1 MIGFGFKKH
10 NKKNLK
16 TTKFDKNLLL
26 ENLSKKKNISYN
38 SVKSKSSKNIKNIN
52 LNSITT
58 FSRNSSKSKNNSKN
72 VSGIKKK
79 DEYDKKKKEVLFSL
93 LPHITKLNEIKQRYH
108 QLLSESQKTINP
120 LNNKKLKYQSG
131 KVPKLNKFSA
141 FEKMKRDLT
150 EKKEELNLTNKKY
163 VKSKTQKFNNLIREG
178 MSRKSSF
185 HSNYSNKSCKEIIFK
200 VLKVPEKVKVL
211 KKIPS
216 QQNLFTPMPELKLYD
231 SKYAEK
237 IKRITKTIRR
247 QEYHVNLKKI
257 NITKIFGKKLIFIQR
272 FWRNWFKNVYLKKI
286 IKIQAFY
293 KGHLIR
299 REVKSDKLTLIRFIV
314 KICYNTRKKYFGFFL
329 GQIKKL
335 IRAIFFHNQIDT
347 NDISIQVDIPIYQLI
362 KEKKIEKNKKKEK
375 KEKIKF
381 EGDYEKLSKL
391 FGNGIIIGIKNFPR
405 PYCEIGANLKAF
417 KKKNIKINNQIDVNL
432 SKGYDMNY
440 SGKTSEL
447 IIDVIHKKILLNKI
461 KEDEGVA
468 RRMNNLTH
476 QGKKVFFNE
485 EKIKNEIEEKNTF
498 LKSKNI
504 KAKEFDLLKSQRY
517 ISSINKKVDYQ
528 KWNYYTKESYYKSEH
543 VKKRLQLKIKD
554 VIQEKII
561 IKFGAKIKLFMLLI
575 KEIIILHIRKKVI
588 SLLSS
593 MDYRI
598 KKRLQ
603 KANHKK
609 TNSYFSLRRSTDN
622 SENSSLR
629 INSNRGIKN
638 NKQDPVINHKESSSV
653 IFNDESIFI
662 YVNNNDLNYDPAKK
676 YQLTPYEIK
685 LYNLQKKNN
694 Y

>member
-163 VKSKTQKFNNLIREG
+163 VKSKTLKFNNLIREG
-178 MSRKSSF
+178 MSRKDSF

-362 KEKKIEKNKKKEK
+362 KEKKIEKIEKKEK

>member
-16 TTKFDKNLLL
+16 TTKFDKKLLL

-58 FSRNSSKSKNNSKN
+58 FSGNSSKSKNNSKN
-72 VSGIKKK
+72 VSIIKKK

-141 FEKMKRDLT
+141 FEKMKKDLT
-150 EKKEELNLTNKKY
+150 EKKEEFNLTNKKY

-185 HSNYSNKSCKEIIFK
+185 HSNHSNKSCKEIIFK

-335 IRAIFFHNQIDT
+335 IRAIFF
-347 NDISIQVDIPIYQLI
+347 
-362 KEKKIEKNKKKEK
+362 EKIEKKEK

-468 RRMNNLTH
+468 RRMKNLTH
-476 QGKKVFFNE
+476 QGKKNFFNE

-517 ISSINKKVDYQ
+517 INSINKKVDYQ

-554 VIQEKII
+554 VIQEKIT
-561 IKFGAKIKLFMLLI
+561 IKFGAKVKLFMLLI

-588 SLLSS
+588 TLLSS

-638 NKQDPVINHKESSSV
+638 NKQDPIINHKESSSV